1 MRCIRLVTGL
11 TITDSTSG
19 FRACGRKAIRLFAG
33 RYPIDYPEPE
43 SIVAAHNAGLDVCEV
58 PVTMRERQGGV
69 SSINLWKG
77 AYYMVKVTLA
87 VLIEGR
93 AGRRGRR

>member
-19 FRACGRKAIRLFAG
+19 FRACGREAIRLFASH
-33 RYPIDYPEPE
+33 YPIDYPEPE
-43 SIVAAHNAGLDVCEV
+43 SIVTAHNAGLDICEV

-87 VLIEGR
+87 VLTEGWP
-93 AGRRGRR
+93 GRRKRG